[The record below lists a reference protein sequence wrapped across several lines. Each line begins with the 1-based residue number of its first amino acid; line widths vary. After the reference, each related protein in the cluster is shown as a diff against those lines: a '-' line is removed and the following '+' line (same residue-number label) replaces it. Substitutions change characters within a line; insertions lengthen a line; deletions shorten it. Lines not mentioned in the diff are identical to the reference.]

1 MWAYSVALTKYDK
14 AGRHLMTKNYSRQK
28 IYLKQSVAR
37 AGLLAGF
44 IVSASL
50 SVTEVQAAN
59 TLMELFQKKRVP
71 AVETVQPAPQAPAVR
86 KNTPAAQVA
95 KPAAPAVAPVKAV
108 KVSGPQIYDYKTD
121 KLVRIDFSK
130 IDEPVTSAAADVALV
145 KPASETQTDATP
157 VVEDKLY
164 NELKGSFATTRIM
177 AEKPVAEAVA
187 DFYMHQQRLLWVDEN
202 GATARAEK
210 LLAFFDNADEDGLNP
225 KDYAVEEIGLTT
237 ADCND
242 ERLQKLVNF
251 EVMMSARA
259 LRYAIDAGEG
269 RIVANRLSGFHDLPR
284 NRVQAADVLAALSDQ
299 ADAADYLSNFQPQS
313 KWYQALKTE
322 LGKLTPENQEIR
334 IASDVLIKP
343 GQENSELRNVIAV
356 LLKKAPASY
365 LNSHQEI
372 LQQYAQSD
380 KYEPEL
386 VAAIK
391 DYQTLTGNT
400 ADGVIGRST
409 VAALQGEL
417 TSVKRDRLIY
427 SMERLRWLPHEFG
440 DRYAFI
446 NQPAYRAYFYDRGEE
461 TQAMNIVIGSRTNQ
475 TYFFYNKIQTVV
487 FNPSWGV
494 PRSIIV
500 NEMLPKIMRDSSYLS
515 RNGYEVYADGKVIP
529 ASSVNWSSVAAGK
542 SHVGIRQKPSLDN
555 SLGELKILF
564 PNSHDIYMHDTPA
577 KSYFKRNMRALSH
590 GCIRLER
597 PRDMAAAVLGKS
609 AEDLKPYFGKNER
622 GIKVPEPMP
631 VYVAYFT
638 AWLDEA
644 SGHIRYYDD
653 VYGRDEG
660 LEKAFNKT
668 SASRQDV
675 SA

>member
-1 MWAYSVALTKYDK
+1 M
-14 AGRHLMTKNYSRQK
+14 MKNYSRQK
-28 IYLKQSVAR
+28 IYLKQSVTK
-37 AGLLAGF
+37 AGLLAGV
-44 IVSASL
+44 IVGASL
-50 SVTEVQAAN
+50 AASQVQAAS
-59 TLMELFQKKRVP
+59 TLMELFQKKKAP
-71 AVETVQPAPQAPAVR
+71 AVETVQPASQAP
-86 KNTPAAQVA
+86 VA
-95 KPAAPAVAPVKAV
+95 KAARPATPTAAPVKAV
-108 KVSGPQIYDYKTD
+108 KVSGPQVYDYRAD

-145 KPASETQTDATP
+145 APASEVETDATP
-157 VVEDKLY
+157 VAEDKLY
-164 NELKGSFATTRIM
+164 SELKSYFATTRIM
-177 AEKPVAEAVA
+177 AEKPIAEAVA
-187 DFYMHQQRLLWVDEN
+187 DFYIKQQRLLWVDEN

-225 KDYAVEEIGLTT
+225 KDYAVEEIGLTVE
-237 ADCND
+237 DG
-242 ERLQKLVNF
+242 EEKRLQKLLNF
-251 EVMMSARA
+251 ELMMSARA

-269 RIVANRLSGFHDLPR
+269 RIVANRLSGYHDLPR
-284 NRVQAADVLAALSDQ
+284 GRVLPAEVLAALSDQ
-299 ADAADYLSNFQPQS
+299 ADAADYLANFQPQS

-322 LGKLTPENQEIR
+322 LGKLTPESQEIR

-356 LLKKAPASY
+356 LLKKGPASY

-372 LQQYAQSD
+372 LLQYAQSD

-391 DYQTLTGNT
+391 DYQSLTGNT
-400 ADGVIGRST
+400 PDGVIGRST

-446 NQPAYRAYFYDRGEE
+446 NQPAYRAYFYDKGEE
-461 TQAMNIVIGSRTNQ
+461 TQAMNIVIGSRANQ

-515 RNGYEVYADGKVIP
+515 RNGYEVYKDGKVVP
-529 ASSVNWSSVAAGK
+529 ASSINWSSVAAGK
-542 SHVGIRQKPSLDN
+542 THVGIRQKPSLDN

-577 KSYFKRNMRALSH
+577 KSYFKRDMRALSH

>member
-1 MWAYSVALTKYDK
+1 M
-14 AGRHLMTKNYSRQK
+14 MKNYSRQK
-28 IYLKQSVAR
+28 IYLKQSVTK
-37 AGLLAGF
+37 AGLLAGV
-44 IVSASL
+44 IVGASL
-50 SVTEVQAAN
+50 AASQVQAAS
-59 TLMELFQKKRVP
+59 TLMELFQKKKAP
-71 AVETVQPAPQAPAVR
+71 AVESVQPASQAP
-86 KNTPAAQVA
+86 VA
-95 KPAAPAVAPVKAV
+95 KAARPATPTAAPVKAV
-108 KVSGPQIYDYKTD
+108 KVSGPQVYDYRAD

-145 KPASETQTDATP
+145 APASEVETDATP
-157 VVEDKLY
+157 VAEDKLY
-164 NELKGSFATTRIM
+164 SELKSYFATTRIM
-177 AEKPVAEAVA
+177 AEKPIAEAVA
-187 DFYMHQQRLLWVDEN
+187 DFYIKQQRLLWVDGN

-225 KDYAVEEIGLTT
+225 KDYAVEEIGLTVE
-237 ADCND
+237 DG
-242 ERLQKLVNF
+242 EEKRLQKLLNF
-251 EVMMSARA
+251 ELMMSARA

-269 RIVANRLSGFHDLPR
+269 RIIANRLSGYHDLPR
-284 NRVQAADVLAALSDQ
+284 GRVQPAEVLAALSDQ
-299 ADAADYLSNFQPQS
+299 ADAADYLANFQPQS

-322 LGKLTPENQEIR
+322 LGKLTPESQEIR

-356 LLKKAPASY
+356 LLKKGPASY

-372 LQQYAQSD
+372 LLQYAQSD

-391 DYQTLTGNT
+391 DYQSLTGNT
-400 ADGVIGRST
+400 PDGVIGRST

-446 NQPAYRAYFYDRGEE
+446 NQPAYRAYFYDKGEE
-461 TQAMNIVIGSRTNQ
+461 TQAMNIVIGSRANQ

-515 RNGYEVYADGKVIP
+515 RNGYEVYKDGKVVP
-529 ASSVNWSSVAAGK
+529 ASSINWSSVAAGK
-542 SHVGIRQKPSLDN
+542 THVGIRQKPSLDN

-577 KSYFKRNMRALSH
+577 KSYFKRDMRALSH

-644 SGHIRYYDD
+644 SGKIRYYDD

>member
-1 MWAYSVALTKYDK
+1 M
-14 AGRHLMTKNYSRQK
+14 KNYSRQK
-28 IYLKQSVAR
+28 IYLKQSVTK
-37 AGLLAGF
+37 AGLLAGV
-44 IVSASL
+44 IVGASL
-50 SVTEVQAAN
+50 AASQVQAAS
-59 TLMELFQKKRVP
+59 TLMELFQKKKAP
-71 AVETVQPAPQAPAVR
+71 AVETVQPASQAP
-86 KNTPAAQVA
+86 VA
-95 KPAAPAVAPVKAV
+95 KAARPATPTAAPVKAV
-108 KVSGPQIYDYKTD
+108 KVSGPQVYDYRAD

-145 KPASETQTDATP
+145 APASEVETDATP
-157 VVEDKLY
+157 VAEDKLY
-164 NELKGSFATTRIM
+164 SELKSYFATTRIM
-177 AEKPVAEAVA
+177 AEKPIAEAVA
-187 DFYMHQQRLLWVDEN
+187 DFYIKQQRLLWVDEN

-225 KDYAVEEIGLTT
+225 KDYAVEEIGLTVE
-237 ADCND
+237 DG
-242 ERLQKLVNF
+242 EEKRLQKLLNF
-251 EVMMSARA
+251 ELMMSARA

-269 RIVANRLSGFHDLPR
+269 RIVANRLSGYHDLPR
-284 NRVQAADVLAALSDQ
+284 GRVLPAEVLAALSDQ
-299 ADAADYLSNFQPQS
+299 ADAADYLANFQPQS

-322 LGKLTPENQEIR
+322 LGKLTPESQEIR

-356 LLKKAPASY
+356 LLKKGPASY

-372 LQQYAQSD
+372 LLQYAQSD

-391 DYQTLTGNT
+391 DYQSLTGNT
-400 ADGVIGRST
+400 PDGVIGRST

-446 NQPAYRAYFYDRGEE
+446 NQPAYRAYFYDKGEE
-461 TQAMNIVIGSRTNQ
+461 TQAMNIVIGSRANQ

-515 RNGYEVYADGKVIP
+515 RNGYEVYKDGKVVP
-529 ASSVNWSSVAAGK
+529 ASSINWSSVAAGK
-542 SHVGIRQKPSLDN
+542 THVGIRQKPSLDN

-577 KSYFKRNMRALSH
+577 KSYFKRDMRALSH

>member
-1 MWAYSVALTKYDK
+1 M
-14 AGRHLMTKNYSRQK
+14 MKNYSRQK
-28 IYLKQSVAR
+28 IYLKQSVTK
-37 AGLLAGF
+37 AGLLAGV
-44 IVSASL
+44 IVGASL
-50 SVTEVQAAN
+50 AASQVQAAS
-59 TLMELFQKKRVP
+59 TLMELFQKKKAP
-71 AVETVQPAPQAPAVR
+71 AVETVQPASQAPVA
-86 KNTPAAQVA
+86 KAA
-95 KPAAPAVAPVKAV
+95 KPATPTVAPVKAV
-108 KVSGPQIYDYKTD
+108 KVSGPQVYDYRAD

-145 KPASETQTDATP
+145 KPASEVETDATP
-157 VVEDKLY
+157 VAEDKLY
-164 NELKGSFATTRIM
+164 SELKSYFATTRIM
-177 AEKPVAEAVA
+177 AEKPIAEAVA
-187 DFYMHQQRLLWVDEN
+187 DFYIKQQRLLWVDGN

-225 KDYAVEEIGLTT
+225 KDYAVEEIGLTVE
-237 ADCND
+237 DG
-242 ERLQKLVNF
+242 EEKRLQKLLNF
-251 EVMMSARA
+251 ELMMSARA

-269 RIVANRLSGFHDLPR
+269 RIVANRLSGYHDLPR
-284 NRVQAADVLAALSDQ
+284 GRVHPAEVLAALSDQ
-299 ADAADYLSNFQPQS
+299 ADAADYLANFQPQS

-322 LGKLTPENQEIR
+322 LGKLTPESQEIR

-356 LLKKAPASY
+356 LLKKGPASY

-372 LQQYAQSD
+372 LLQYAQSD

-391 DYQTLTGNT
+391 DYQSLTGNT
-400 ADGVIGRST
+400 PDGVIGRST

-446 NQPAYRAYFYDRGEE
+446 NQPAYRAYFYDKGEE
-461 TQAMNIVIGSRTNQ
+461 TQAMNIVIGSRANQ
-475 TYFFYNKIQTVV
+475 TYFFYDKIQTVV

-515 RNGYEVYADGKVIP
+515 RNGYEVYKDGKVVP
-529 ASSVNWSSVAAGK
+529 ASSINWSSVAAGK
-542 SHVGIRQKPSLDN
+542 THVGIRQKPSLDN

-577 KSYFKRNMRALSH
+577 KSYFKRDMRALSH